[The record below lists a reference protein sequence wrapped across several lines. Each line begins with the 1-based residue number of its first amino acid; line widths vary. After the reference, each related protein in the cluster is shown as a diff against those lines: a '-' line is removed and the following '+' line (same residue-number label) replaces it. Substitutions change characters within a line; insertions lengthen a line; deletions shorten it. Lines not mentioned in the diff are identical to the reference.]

1 MLGFLMKLLSR
12 SAATALAGGLALA
25 TAVLPALAEEI
36 PVPETATPAVGMAFD
51 PGNEELWLAGPA
63 ADDGQF
69 VNADGSKEVTL
80 GADMVS
86 VQALAWYGGRLW
98 VGDIGDTP
106 AQREFIVVY
115 RLGSTEGE
123 RSTYHAYDFQYED
136 GPRDAKAMLISGR
149 GNIYIVTADE
159 NPGIY
164 RVRGEATRDRMNTL
178 VRVYD
183 APAGVTDGVFLSDG
197 STMALRT
204 ATGIE
209 YIDALAWEPLVTD
222 TLVGAPEGES
232 LALGADDQLF
242 VGGNTAVRTAEVPGA
257 DVTTTVAP
265 EAVATPT
272 PTPTEPTVTPTETA
286 EARPAEEQGPARAG
300 TITALVLA
308 GAVAVAAGVV
318 TYLWRT

>member
-1 MLGFLMKLLSR
+1 MLGVLMNLRTRS
-12 SAATALAGGLALA
+12 SAAALAAGLALA
-25 TAVLPALAEEI
+25 AAALPAFADEVPIPEEAA
-36 PVPETATPAVGMAFD
+36 PLVGMAYD
-51 PGNEELWLAGPA
+51 PATEELWLAGPD
-63 ADDGQF
+63 ADDGEF
-69 VNADGSKEVTL
+69 TEAGGSKDVSL
-80 GADMVS
+80 AADLVS
-86 VQALAWYGGRLW
+86 VQALAWSGDRLW
-98 VGDIGDTP
+98 VGDIGD
-106 AQREFIVVY
+106 ANAEREFVVVY
-115 RLGSTEGE
+115 RLGSTEGG
-123 RSTYHAYDFQYED
+123 RTTYHAYDLDYED
-136 GPRDAKAMLISGR
+136 GPRDARAMLISGR

-159 NPGIY
+159 NPGVY

-232 LALGADDQLF
+232 LALGAEDQLF
-242 VGGNTAVRTAEVPGA
+242 VGGNTAVRTAKVPGA